1 MKKVAIL
8 GIENSHA
15 WSFAQSLAG
24 KDGKRVDEDL
34 ELVGFYADMSRE
46 DSRTGAAKLKDVS
59 TCDYFAGSAEEFVGK
74 VDAVMITSRHGKYHL
89 PFAKPYLQQGIPVW
103 VDKPLCTS
111 TEDVLELVRLAK
123 ETGSPI
129 TGGSSLIFSK
139 EILEMAEYVKEAEG
153 KIIGGHVTAPV
164 NMVNDYGNFW
174 FYSSH
179 LVQMVIAVFGT
190 GIQSVTAH
198 KHDDHVCA
206 VYHYE
211 NMDVTAYFGTGY
223 SVTVYK
229 GPSHAKSIT
238 VTTAG
243 CYDAELNEFCRM
255 VRTGEGVSDYRE
267 FVLPVFVIDA
277 TIRAFEENR
286 TVAIE
291 IPEI

>member
-15 WSFAQSLAG
+15 WSFAKSLAG
-24 KDGKRVDEDL
+24 KDGTKVDETL
-34 ELVGFYADMSRE
+34 ELVGFYADMTRE
-46 DSRTGAAKLKDVS
+46 DSRTGAAKLQEVS
-59 TCDYFAGSAEEFVGK
+59 TCDYFAETAEEFVGK
-74 VDAVMITSRHGKYHL
+74 VDAVMITSRHGKFHL
-89 PFAKPYLQQGIPVW
+89 PFARPYLERGIPVW
-103 VDKPLCTS
+103 VDKPICTS
-111 TEDVLELVRLAK
+111 TEDVLELVKLAK
-123 ETGSPI
+123 QTGSPI

-139 EILEMAEYVKEAEG
+139 EILEMAEYAKSGEKV
-153 KIIGGHVTAPV
+153 IGGHVTAPV

-179 LVQMVIAVFGT
+179 LVQMVIAVFGPD
-190 GIQSVTAH
+190 IKSVSAH
-198 KHDDHVCA
+198 RQGDHVSA

-223 SVTVYK
+223 SVTVYQT
-229 GPSHAKSIT
+229 PTQAKSIT

-255 VRTGEGVSDYRE
+255 VRTGKGVESYHD

-286 TVAIE
+286 TVEIS

>member
-15 WSFAQSLAG
+15 WSFAKSLAG
-24 KDGKRVDEDL
+24 KDGTQVDETL

-46 DSRTGAAKLKDVS
+46 DSRTGAAKLREVS
-59 TCDYFAGSAEEFVGK
+59 TCDYFAESAEEFVGK

-89 PFAKPYLQQGIPVW
+89 PFARPYLQQGIPVW
-103 VDKPLCTS
+103 VDKPLCTD
-111 TEDVLELVRLAK
+111 TEDVLELVKLAK
-123 ETGSPI
+123 ESGSPI

-139 EILEMAEYVKEAEG
+139 EILEMAEYARSSD

-179 LVQMVIAVFGT
+179 LVQMVIAVFGPE
-190 GIQSVTAH
+190 IKSVTAH
-198 KHDDHVCA
+198 RQGDHVSA

-223 SVTVYK
+223 SVTVYQT
-229 GPSHAKSIT
+229 PTQAKSMT

-255 VRTGEGVSDYRE
+255 VRTGKGVESYRD

-286 TVAIE
+286 TVE
-291 IPEI
+291 ISVPEI

>member
-15 WSFAQSLAG
+15 WSFAKSLAG
-24 KDGKRVDEDL
+24 KDGTRVDEDL
-34 ELVGFYADMSRE
+34 ELVGFYADMTRE
-46 DSRTGAAKLKDVS
+46 DSRIGAEKLREVS
-59 TCDYFAGSAEEFVGK
+59 VCDHFAESAEEFVGN
-74 VDAVMITSRHGKYHL
+74 VDAVMITSRHGKFHL
-89 PFAKPYLQQGIPVW
+89 PFAKPYLKQGIPVW
-103 VDKPLCTS
+103 VDKPICTS
-111 TEDVLELVRLAK
+111 TEDVLELVKLAK
-123 ETGSPI
+123 ESGSPI
-129 TGGSSLIFSK
+129 TGGSSLVFSK
-139 EILEMAEYVKEAEG
+139 EILEMAEYAQGCE
-153 KIIGGHVTAPV
+153 KILGGHVTAPV

-190 GIQSVTAH
+190 GIRSVTAH
-198 KHDDHVCA
+198 RQGDGVFA

-229 GPSHAKSIT
+229 APMQAKSMT

-243 CYDAELNEFCRM
+243 CYDAELNDFCRM
-255 VRTGEGVSDYRE
+255 VRTGQGVESYRD

-277 TIRAFEENR
+277 TIRSFEENR
-286 TVAIE
+286 TVE
-291 IPEI
+291 ISVPEI

>member
-15 WSFAQSLAG
+15 WSFAKSLAG
-24 KDGKRVDEDL
+24 KDGTKVDETL
-34 ELVGFYADMSRE
+34 ELVGFYADMTRE
-46 DSRTGAAKLKDVS
+46 DGRTGAAKLQEVS
-59 TCDYFAGSAEEFVGK
+59 TCDYFAETAEEFVGK
-74 VDAVMITSRHGKYHL
+74 VDAVMITSRHGKFHL
-89 PFAKPYLQQGIPVW
+89 PFARPYLERGIPVW
-103 VDKPLCTS
+103 VDKPICTS
-111 TEDVLELVRLAK
+111 TEDVLELVKLAK
-123 ETGSPI
+123 QTGSPI

-139 EILEMAEYVKEAEG
+139 EILEMAEYAKSGEKV
-153 KIIGGHVTAPV
+153 IGGHVTAPV

-179 LVQMVIAVFGT
+179 LVQMVIAVFGPD
-190 GIQSVTAH
+190 IKSVSAH
-198 KHDDHVCA
+198 RQGDHVSA

-223 SVTVYK
+223 SVTVYQT
-229 GPSHAKSIT
+229 PTQAKSIT

-255 VRTGEGVSDYRE
+255 VRTGKGVESYHD

-286 TVAIE
+286 TVEIS

>member
-15 WSFAQSLAG
+15 WSFAKSLAG
-24 KDGKRVDEDL
+24 KDGTKVDETL
-34 ELVGFYADMSRE
+34 ELVGFYADMTRE
-46 DSRTGAAKLKDVS
+46 DSRTGAAKLQEVS
-59 TCDYFAGSAEEFVGK
+59 TCDYFAETAEEFVGK
-74 VDAVMITSRHGKYHL
+74 VDAVMITSRHGKFHL
-89 PFAKPYLQQGIPVW
+89 PFARPYLEQGIPVW
-103 VDKPLCTS
+103 VDKPICTS
-111 TEDVLELVRLAK
+111 TEDVLELVKLAK
-123 ETGSPI
+123 QTGSPI

-139 EILEMAEYVKEAEG
+139 EILEMAEYAKSGEKV
-153 KIIGGHVTAPV
+153 IGGHVTAPV

-179 LVQMVIAVFGT
+179 LVQMVIAVFGPD
-190 GIQSVTAH
+190 IKSVSAH
-198 KHDDHVCA
+198 RQGDHVSA

-223 SVTVYK
+223 SVTVYQT
-229 GPSHAKSIT
+229 PTQAKSIT

-255 VRTGEGVSDYRE
+255 VRTGKGVESYHD
-267 FVLPVFVIDA
+267 FVLPVFIIDA

-286 TVAIE
+286 TVEIS